1 MIIYEEVEQ
10 QSEEWYKLRS
20 GRFTASYFH
29 TLMGESA
36 TKENILLK
44 KTAERLNPNFRD
56 DFFITKD
63 IERGIELESQAR
75 LLYEMQTGNEIKEIG
90 FCEVDDFVGC
100 SPDGLIG
107 EDGII
112 EIKSPK
118 DNVFIEQVIK
128 DKIKPEYYTQIQY
141 NLYCLDRNYCDYIA
155 YNVNYPLFIKRI
167 ERDETYIEKIKKT
180 IEQCKTIV
188 LNNIELFN
196 ERLLINQ

>member
-1 MIIYEEVEQ
+1 MIIHEEIEQ

-29 TLMGESA
+29 TLMGEST
-36 TKENILLK
+36 TKENIILK

-141 NLYCLDRNYCDYIA
+141 NLYCLDRKYCDYIA
-155 YNVNYPLFIKRI
+155 YNANYPLFIKRI

-188 LNNIELFN
+188 LNNIEIFN
-196 ERLLINQ
+196 EKLLINQ

>member
-10 QSEEWYKLRS
+10 QSEEWYRLRS

-29 TLMGESA
+29 TLMGEST

-56 DFFITKD
+56 DFFTTKD

-141 NLYCLDRNYCDYIA
+141 NLYCLDRKYCDYIA

-188 LNNIELFN
+188 LNNIEIFN